1 MENIAWEGR
10 VASAQ
15 PLLWCSK
22 NVRAVLVE
30 REKLPRVLPCIWR
43 VVPAVEGVGGGE
55 GASDTF
61 SRPTA
66 VPTSKLHSHLRVSAQ
81 CAPGGF
87 LYLAYK
93 HRLAGR
99 PGGPVGILVTF

>member
-55 GASDTF
+55 GVSDTF
-61 SRPTA
+61 SAR
-66 VPTSKLHSHLRVSAQ
+66 